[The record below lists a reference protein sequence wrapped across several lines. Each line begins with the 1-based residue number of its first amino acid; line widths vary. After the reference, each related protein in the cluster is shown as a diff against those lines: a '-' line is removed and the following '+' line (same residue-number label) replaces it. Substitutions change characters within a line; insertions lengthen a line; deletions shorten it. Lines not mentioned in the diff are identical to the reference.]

1 MTEVTEKS
9 AQDIKVSDILGLW
22 EVLRVDVGENTFY
35 PWIRGRFMFDFLDNE
50 VFACIKEGKHSNGTW
65 ELVEKTLEY
74 EKQFSILLNE
84 TFKYNILRIDED
96 EMMITDRSS
105 KYLLARKL

>member
-1 MTEVTEKS
+1 MAEITEKS
-9 AQDIKVSDILGLW
+9 AQKIMISDILGLW
-22 EVLRVDVGENTFY
+22 EVLRVEMDENTLY
-35 PWIRGRFMFDFLDNE
+35 PWIRGRFMFDFLENE

-84 TFKYNILRIDED
+84 TSRYRILHIDQD
-96 EMMITDRSS
+96 EMIISDRNS